1 MGQKVH
7 PTGFRLGINKDWQS
21 KWFDERNYTGNL
33 HEDFT
38 IRKYILTRAKDAM
51 VSTVEIKRLPHK
63 LLITIRCAQPRRIIG
78 RKGEEINRIYEE
90 LARLIQKKKD
100 QELKINIEEVRI
112 PELNAQLVSKDIARQ
127 IEQRVSHRRA
137 MRRSVVSAIR
147 FGAKGIKVSC
157 AGRLGGSEIART
169 EWYREGSVPLQTIAA
184 DIYYAQST
192 AFTIYGTVGV
202 KVWIFKGMTEE

>member
-7 PTGFRLGINKDWQS
+7 PIGFRLGINKDWQS
-21 KWFDERNYTGNL
+21 KWFDERNYTKNL
-33 HEDFT
+33 HEDFK
-38 IRKYILTRAKDAM
+38 IRRYILARAKDSM
-51 VSTVEIKRLPHK
+51 VSSVEIKRLPHR
-63 LLITIRCAQPRRIIG
+63 LLIAIRCAQPRRIIG

-90 LARLIQKKKD
+90 LSRLIQKKRN

-112 PELNAQLVSKDIARQ
+112 PELDAQLVSRDIARQ
-127 IEQRVSHRRA
+127 VEQRVSRRRA
-137 MRRSVVSAIR
+137 MKRAVVSAIR

-169 EWYREGSVPLQTIAA
+169 EWYREGSVPLQTISA

-202 KVWIFKGMTEE
+202 KVWIFKGMVEG